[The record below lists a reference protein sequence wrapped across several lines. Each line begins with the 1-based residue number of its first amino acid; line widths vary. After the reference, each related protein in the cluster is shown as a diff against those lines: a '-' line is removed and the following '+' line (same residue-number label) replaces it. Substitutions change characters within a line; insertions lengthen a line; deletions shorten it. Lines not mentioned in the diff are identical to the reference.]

1 MITSWILWY
10 SCWFETNNFL
20 IIVLIW
26 KRITVCMMC
35 ISICNVYDI
44 LGIYVHGYQSISR
57 RKLYG
62 WVFMQNLCSHSQHKF
77 LLTKRLMRIDDMS
90 WKMLTFVLTFY
101 PATFSA
107 CPKPRSGF
115 PLAYVVVF
123 LSSMIW
129 SEM

>member
-1 MITSWILWY
+1 MAISR
-10 SCWFETNNFL
+10 
-20 IIVLIW
+20 IW
-26 KRITVCMMC
+26 HFGY
-35 ISICNVYDI
+35 ICTWLSVVYDI
-44 LGIYVHGYQSISR
+44 LDIYVHGYQSISR

-62 WVFMQNLCSHSQHKF
+62 WVFIQSLCSHSQHKF

-90 WKMLTFVLTFY
+90 WKMLMFVLTFY

-115 PLAYVVVF
+115 PLAHVVVF

-129 SEM
+129 SEMYLLVSWIYDHHCLIKLYFVVC